1 MFLLA
6 PLFVTL
12 LSLSSPSTRRSRR
25 NNRVSNNNKNNNN
38 IKRTSTTQPFSIH
51 DKRLQWA
58 NDNDA
63 IFLIDLENVRGKS
76 NFELTHR
83 ELLKRT
89 TIWSKANNL
98 QDRIS
103 LIVDHGS
110 IHSSYYLPEGG
121 LSVVF
126 AGTRMKADDV
136 LARDISYFDRNAIV
150 ITADNDLMSRCRNAM
165 EQADCDIQVQFITPI
180 KFITDLERLIDR
192 VEREQRRLEK
202 DMNVDDAATDSTAT
216 TATTAADTQDDYTD
230 NNEGDSHGDSQG
242 DSSPL
247 SQELA
252 DKIDEEIK
260 IRGALYETETLMRE
274 KKNINTP
281 KKKRKLEKRARQLC
295 ERLAMKGGQNIDH
308 LTTLNGITNYDR
320 KFQDEVLCQWE
331 QLRERAT
338 RREMTG
344 DRMLLAEHFRRQI
357 ENVATEEAKLV
368 VGDEEEN
375 ENVTN
380 QVDDDHSAKSTQ
392 HEKKDSKS
400 YNAFINNLV
409 GSNLATSMSAGVL
422 SADGSNEQFA
432 GVKDTIRLVVISDTH
447 GMEEALTPRGGILPE
462 GDILLHLGD
471 FAIDSSTNRKKA
483 AIRKFDRWLARQ
495 PHRTKIVLRGNHD
508 PFGADF
514 PESNANYVSGL
525 KSIAIDGKLT
535 MTLVAYS
542 SPRKLSGSW
551 RKMPVYCDILA
562 SHSPPHKIRDTT
574 YHGANAGCI
583 ALRNKVER
591 MIAGPP
597 KLWLCGHI
605 HEGRGKE
612 EVALG
617 ISQRETMIVNA
628 ANANSGRASSIEYGP
643 LVLDFHKEDQS
654 VTIVEG
660 QGIIDCDEVIDASE
674 VVGKES
680 AVVA

>member
-12 LSLSSPSTRRSRR
+12 LSLSSTRRSRR
-25 NNRVSNNNKNNNN
+25 NNRISNNNN
-38 IKRTSTTQPFSIH
+38 KRTSTSSSTSTTQPFSIH
-51 DKRLQWA
+51 NKRLQWA

-98 QDRIS
+98 HNRIS

-136 LARDISYFDRNAIV
+136 LARDIAYFERNAIV

-165 EQADCDIQVQFITPI
+165 ERADCDVQVQFITPI
-180 KFITDLERLIDR
+180 KFITDLEMLMNR
-192 VEREQRRLEK
+192 VEREQSKLEK
-202 DMNVDDAATDSTAT
+202 ELDASSDDTTTDDDTAPT
-216 TATTAADTQDDYTD
+216 SQDDTD
-230 NNEGDSHGDSQG
+230 DED
-242 DSSPL
+242 DSSL

-331 QLRERAT
+331 KLRERAT

-357 ENVATEEAKLV
+357 EKVAMEEAKLV
-368 VGDEEEN
+368 DDEKNVDNVDQSEN
-375 ENVTN
+375 
-380 QVDDDHSAKSTQ
+380 STQ
-392 HEKKDSKS
+392 DEKKDSRS
-400 YNAFINNLV
+400 YNTFVNNLV
-409 GSNLATSMSAGVL
+409 GSNHATSMSAGGV

-471 FAIDSSTNRKKA
+471 FAIDSSRNRKLA
-483 AIRKFDRWLARQ
+483 AIRRFDRWLARQ

-514 PESNANYVSGL
+514 PKSNANYVSGL

-612 EVALG
+612 DVALG
-617 ISQRETMIVNA
+617 ISQRETMVVNA

-654 VTIVEG
+654 VTIIEG
-660 QGIIDCDEVIDASE
+660 QGIIDCDGEVESDEI
-674 VVGKES
+674 VYKGKEQ
-680 AVVA
+680 AVLA